1 MSKFQEGSFA
11 VIAVG
16 VHDEKNVGKVLRLV
30 EKLEPINGQVVWLA
44 VSGEPIN
51 TVCGQE
57 GVYVVRIT
65 ENRLVPVSLQPVFDA
80 AKEAVY
86 KDLVGSI
93 VEAMAA
99 QALEQ
104 AFQNL
109 TGLDALKSLHDTS
122 KRFPAPV
129 LPTLTATARKA

>member
-16 VHDEKNVGKVLRLV
+16 ESNGTNVGKVLRLV
-30 EKLEPINGQVVWLA
+30 KKVQPVNGQVVWLA
-44 VSGEPIN
+44 VSGEPL
-51 TVCGQE
+51 TTACGQE
-57 GVYVVRIT
+57 GVYVARIT